1 MIRFR
6 YYLLFGFLLSQMNSS
21 VWAQSSNHLT
31 FETDDW
37 RYMKLSVFGSLEH
50 STLTDKD
57 PQAPDTFLS
66 FEMNLTGIEIGTNT
80 PFIDFLSLY
89 YFEGSNPD
97 FDLSKFSRDPF
108 FEGTRIEAVRSFGI
122 SLEQGVFPILKE
134 ENAWKFFVNSSG
146 TAGYSNYTGYQRR
159 DIARRADVERFD
171 QGNLE
176 FSGNISA
183 VADFAFGKTKVRYHY
198 APVTIR
204 FGWGKRSYSLATFGA
219 SILIKI
225 K

>member
-1 MIRFR
+1 MIRFQ
-6 YYLLFGFLLSQMNSS
+6 YLLLIGFLLFQINSS
-21 VWAQSSNHLT
+21 AWAQSSNHLT

-37 RYMKLSVFGSLEH
+37 RYLKLSVFNSFEH
-50 STLTDKD
+50 SSLTSKD
-57 PQAPDTFLS
+57 PQAPDTFLP
-66 FEMNLTGIEIGTNT
+66 FYMNLTGIEIGTNT

-146 TAGYSNYTGYQRR
+146 TAGYSNYSGFQRR

-176 FSGNISA
+176 FSANISA
-183 VADFAFGKTKVRYHY
+183 VADFAFGKTKVRLHY
-198 APVTIR
+198 APITFR
-204 FGWGKRSYSLATFGA
+204 FGWGKRSYSLATFGG
-219 SILIKI
+219 SLLFKI

>member
-1 MIRFR
+1 MKRFR

-37 RYMKLSVFGSLEH
+37 RYMKLSVFSSLEH
-50 STLTDKD
+50 SSLTSNDS
-57 PQAPDTFLS
+57 QASDTFLS
-66 FEMNLTGIEIGTNT
+66 FYMNLTGIEIGTST
-80 PFIDFLSLY
+80 PFIDLMSLY

-108 FEGTRIEAVRSFGI
+108 FEGTLIEAVRAFGI
-122 SLEQGVFPILKE
+122 SIEQGVFPILKE

-146 TAGYSNYTGYQRR
+146 TVGYSNYSGFQRR
-159 DIARRADVERFD
+159 DIARHADVERFD
-171 QGNLE
+171 QRNLE

-183 VADFAFGKTKVRYHY
+183 VADFALGKAKLRFHY
-198 APVTIR
+198 APITIR

-219 SILIKI
+219 SLLIKI